1 MGAATVEAIWVT
13 DEGSRPMRRVDRAD
27 AVAGC
32 GIAGDRYCGRTGYWT
47 GTDECQ
53 ITFIAAEALE
63 EVTAEGID
71 VSAGQHRRN
80 VVTRGL
86 DISALQGRRWRIGEA
101 VFAYERRRPPCR
113 HVQLLSQ
120 DGMTRALTRGRGG
133 ICATVEVPGAI
144 APGDAVEVLEG

>member
-1 MGAATVEAIWVT
+1 LSATVEAIWVT
-13 DEGSRPMRRVDRAD
+13 GEGSRPMGLADRVDAL
-27 AVAGC
+27 AGR
-32 GIAGDRYCGRTGYWT
+32 GLAGDRYCEGTGYWS

-53 ITFIAAEALE
+53 VTFISAEALE
-63 EVTAEGID
+63 EVAAEGID
-71 VSAGQHRRN
+71 VTAGQHRRN
-80 VVTRGL
+80 VVVRGL
-86 DISALQGRRWRIGEA
+86 DVHGLEDRRWRIGDA
-101 VFAYERRRPPCR
+101 VFAYDRRRPPCR